1 MKDLN
6 KDGIFKKVQGV
17 LVETFELPEEEVTPK
32 ANLYTDL
39 ELDSIDAVD
48 LVITLQE
55 MTEKKVDP
63 ESFKQIRT
71 VQDVVDA
78 VHELL
83 QESK

>member
-6 KDGIFKKVQGV
+6 KDEIFTKVQQI
-17 LVETFELPEEEVTPK
+17 LIETFELPESEVTPG

-39 ELDSIDAVD
+39 ELDSIDTVD

-55 MTEKKVDP
+55 MTDKKVDP

-78 VHELL
+78 VFELL
-83 QESK
+83 QETK

>member
-1 MKDLN
+1 MKGMN
-6 KDGIFKKVQGV
+6 KDQILQEVQKV
-17 LVETFELPEEEVTPK
+17 LIDTFELDSSEVTAE

-39 ELDSIDAVD
+39 DLDSIDAVD

-55 MTEKKVDP
+55 MTDKKVDP

-71 VQDVVDA
+71 VQDVVEA

-83 QESK
+83 QEK

>member
-1 MKDLN
+1 MKDLS
-6 KDGIFKKVQGV
+6 KEEIFTKVQDV
-17 LVETFELPEEEVTPK
+17 LVDTFELSKDEVSPS

-39 ELDSIDAVD
+39 DLDSIDAVD

-55 MTEKKVDP
+55 MTDKKVDP

-78 VHELL
+78 VYELV
-83 QESK
+83 QGE

>member
-1 MKDLN
+1 MKDMN
-6 KDGIFKKVQGV
+6 KEEIFIEVKKV
-17 LVETFELPEEEVTPK
+17 LVDTFELPDADVTEN

-39 ELDSIDAVD
+39 DLDSIDAVD

-55 MTEKKVDP
+55 MTDKKVDP
-63 ESFKQIRT
+63 ESFKLIRT

-83 QESK
+83 QEK

>member
-1 MKDLN
+1 MKDLS
-6 KDGIFKKVQGV
+6 KEEIFTKVQDV
-17 LVETFELPEEEVTPK
+17 LVDTFELSKDEVSAS

-39 ELDSIDAVD
+39 DLDSIDAVD

-55 MTEKKVDP
+55 MTDKKVDP

-78 VHELL
+78 VYELV
-83 QESK
+83 QGE

>member
-1 MKDLN
+1 MKHLS
-6 KDGIFKKVQGV
+6 KEEIFKKIQTV
-17 LVETFELPEEEVTPK
+17 LIETFELPEEDVTPQ

-48 LVITLQE
+48 LLVSLQE
-55 MTEKKVDP
+55 MTERKVNP

-78 VHELL
+78 VYEML
-83 QESK
+83 QDKK

>member
-6 KDGIFKKVQGV
+6 KDEIFTKVQNI
-17 LVETFELPEEEVTPK
+17 LIETFELPVSEVTPG

-55 MTEKKVDP
+55 MTDKKVDP

-78 VHELL
+78 VYELL
-83 QESK
+83 QEPK

>member
-1 MKDLN
+1 MKDLS
-6 KDGIFKKVQGV
+6 KEEIFVKVQDV
-17 LVETFELPEEEVTPK
+17 LVDTFELPKDDVTAS

-39 ELDSIDAVD
+39 DLDSIDAVD

-55 MTEKKVDP
+55 MTDKKVDP

-78 VHELL
+78 VHELV
-83 QESK
+83 QE